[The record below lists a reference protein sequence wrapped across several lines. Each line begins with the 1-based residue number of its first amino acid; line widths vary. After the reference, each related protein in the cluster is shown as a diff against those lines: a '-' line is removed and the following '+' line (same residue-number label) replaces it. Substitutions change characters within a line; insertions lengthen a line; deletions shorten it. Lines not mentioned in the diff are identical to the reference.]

1 MWRRMKAGGTQV
13 NVRHLNKQNSI
24 ITMLSLF
31 MMAHRIKL
39 LACLFARWLAYLF
52 CSILQHQLLH
62 FNDNYCC
69 SISWQLLGFL
79 QEWHSK
85 LSGRLLFEIQMFRIY
100 KFHCTIFGIMYG
112 FSSYQGDALKIPQET
127 EIVSRWFFKNP
138 IKISKSS
145 IFLEYFFILSPQLL
159 PWFHCT
165 QSTLAG
171 ACISNLIEF

>member
-1 MWRRMKAGGTQV
+1 MFVYEIWFTKETMQCSLPYYNMMKRQAKGSSSSFILNWQNCYLHCALWNQVIVFAWKQFNSMWRRMKAGGTQV

-85 LSGRLLFEIQMFRIY
+85 LSGRLLFEIQMLRIS
-100 KFHCTIFGIMYG
+100 MY
-112 FSSYQGDALKIPQET
+112 DIWNDVW
-127 EIVSRWFFKNP
+127 I
-138 IKISKSS
+138 
-145 IFLEYFFILSPQLL
+145 
-159 PWFHCT
+159 
-165 QSTLAG
+165 
-171 ACISNLIEF
+171 